1 MAYINNTFKPQSS
14 ASRFTRPF
22 TPALNN
28 VRFTPSKTPTSSS
41 KLDSSTL
48 GMNTFN
54 ISQPSQGWKDAL
66 KGKTV
71 PGVAP
76 LMGPVQANAKP
87 TSPAS
92 SGLMTTSTPTST
104 KTSTATPVQTNP
116 QPEVGTT
123 TTVGT
128 VPAGD
133 QTRML
138 KSDRDAQA
146 KAQRGTGTSFGGT
159 VRGLIDRSKTSRDQ
173 ERLLKKLETEA
184 QANKPIGE
192 QARSLSEDYGKQIA
206 EVGRLGAGAVAGNLS
221 TGSNLVGSGNAAIAS
236 QSASQRMQALGQAQS
251 AALQGTGQQLTSQS
265 QLTSALTSGL
275 GAQQAQQSAGITG
288 LGVAGQLSQPNPAA
302 YGQTV
307 FDPTTGQYTNNNMD
321 PQTQASNLAQQVMSG
336 AMTYEQALAS
346 IGYAGA
352 AGSNFLNNA
361 ITGAGGNPL
370 QLQASGTAQQSNI
383 ATAGTAATDIARA
396 GLGAVTPQYVQTE
409 ANVTAAKEQ
418 AGRALSILQET
429 GLNNVSSTDF
439 NKAANEL
446 RSRMGDPNFAA
457 FQTAINEA
465 KNFYTSVL
473 AGSGSTPS
481 GNEEI
486 AGNIAA
492 LNTNSPISA
501 IVASL
506 KELEFASSTRLQSL
520 STQQGQYNANLGGGG
535 YSGGGGG
542 FAEAW

>member
-1 MAYINNTFKPQSS
+1 MSFINNQFK
-14 ASRFTRPF
+14 
-22 TPALNN
+22 
-28 VRFTPSKTPTSSS
+28 TPSYKPANLGFQPKLKGPTS
-41 KLDSSTL
+41 KLGNIPSAFSPVKPVSPAWSNL
-48 GMNTFN
+48 G
-54 ISQPSQGWKDAL
+54 

-71 PGVAP
+71 DD
-76 LMGPVQANAKP
+76 LMGRTMGPTKP
-87 TSPAS
+87 QTPAVK
-92 SGLMTTSTPTST
+92 TTPTNQTGIVGSVP
-104 KTSTATPVQTNP
+104 SGPEAFGTNP
-116 QPEVGTT
+116 QMGTQT
-123 TTVGT
+123 STVST
-128 VPAGD
+128 PPAPLGEK
-133 QTRML
+133 RML
-138 KSDRDAQA
+138 KSERDKQKKGLIQPTQFGSILDRIQGASNPTVQQRRITERMEKEASQNRAIADQA
-146 KAQRGTGTSFGGT
+146 KQYS
-159 VRGLIDRSKTSRDQ
+159 
-173 ERLLKKLETEA
+173 
-184 QANKPIGE
+184 E
-192 QARSLSEDYGKQIA
+192 QYGNEIAR
-206 EVGRLGAGAVAGNLS
+206 VGQLGAGAVAGNMS
-221 TGSNLVGSGNAAIAS
+221 TGSNVVGSGNAAIAS
-236 QSASQRMQALGQAQS
+236 NSASSRIAALSQAQQ
-251 AALQGTGQQLTSQS
+251 AALAGTGQQLSGQS
-265 QLTSALTSGL
+265 QLQSALNQAAGNVNT
-275 GAQQAQQSAGITG
+275 QQAQQLSG
-288 LGVAGQLSQPNPAA
+288 LGTAGSLAAPNPAQ

-307 FDPTTGQYTNNNMD
+307 FDPATGQFTGGNLD
-321 PQTQASNLAQQVMSG
+321 PQTQAINLAQQVMSG
-336 AMTYEQALAS
+336 AMTYDQALAS
-346 IGYAGA
+346 LGYAGS

-370 QLQASGTAQQSNI
+370 QLQAQSAAQQANI

-418 AGRALSILQET
+418 AGRALGILQQT

-506 KELEFASSTRLQSL
+506 KELEFASATRLQSL
-520 STQQGQYNANLGGGG
+520 ASQQSQYNQNLGGGG
-535 YSGGGGG
+535 GGGGG